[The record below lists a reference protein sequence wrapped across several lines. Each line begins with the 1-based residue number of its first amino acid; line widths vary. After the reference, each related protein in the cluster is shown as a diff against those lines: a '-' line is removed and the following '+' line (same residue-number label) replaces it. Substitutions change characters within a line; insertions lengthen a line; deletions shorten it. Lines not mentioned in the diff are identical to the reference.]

1 MFKKMTD
8 KVKSVF
14 RSDLNSPTL
23 APPVGYM
30 NRKQKRTYF
39 SLARKRAMEPRRRK
53 YEKRGVKRGR

>member
-23 APPVGYM
+23 APPVGHM
-30 NRKQKRTYF
+30 NRKQRRVAF
-39 SLARKRAMEPRRRK
+39 SLARKQAVEPRRIRF
-53 YEKRGVKRGR
+53 EKRGVKRGR